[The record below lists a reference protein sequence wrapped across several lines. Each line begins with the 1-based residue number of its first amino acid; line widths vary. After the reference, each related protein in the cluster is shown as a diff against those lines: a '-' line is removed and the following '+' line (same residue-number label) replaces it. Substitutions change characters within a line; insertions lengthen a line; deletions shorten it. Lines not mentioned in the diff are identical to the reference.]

1 MRMKAKNSNTNKIN
15 EFCYGLYFKF
25 AAYVE
30 CINHLIQEQIPK
42 NVSVMFSKTKTVSSK
57 KIRDVVECF

>member
-42 NVSVMFSKTKTVSSK
+42 NVSVMF
-57 KIRDVVECF
+57 